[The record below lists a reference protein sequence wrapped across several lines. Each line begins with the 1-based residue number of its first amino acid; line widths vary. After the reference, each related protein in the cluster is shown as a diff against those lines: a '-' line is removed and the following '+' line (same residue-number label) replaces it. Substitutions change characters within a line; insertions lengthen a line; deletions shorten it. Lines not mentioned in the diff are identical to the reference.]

1 MVLVNKF
8 YLKSKIHTDN
18 PSREIDLSRNSITK
32 LDRDVFT
39 SELIATRLDL
49 SENLIETIERNLFR
63 NCYLTVL
70 NLSYNKIDSI
80 EDESFEELSNLINLD
95 LSYNKLKQFHFIHLK
110 YLKKLKYLNLNNN
123 ELDSLEFNFFSCE
136 TIDLEELHLSGNKI
150 SNIERKYF
158 NLRWAPYLKK
168 LDLTLNCMSS
178 FDASLLEASKEL
190 EILKLDLSK
199 LSSFDYNGLPFKFKV
214 NFLFL
219 LYMKS
224 TGHLMKSNAT
234 ASLI

>member
-18 PSREIDLSRNSITK
+18 ATAEIDLSKNSITK
-32 LDRDVFT
+32 LDKDVFT
-39 SELIATRLDL
+39 TEIIATRLDL
-49 SENLIETIERNLFR
+49 SENIIEKIEINTFR

-70 NLSYNKIDSI
+70 NLSCNKIDSI
-80 EDESFEELSNLINLD
+80 EDESFQELSNLINLD
-95 LSYNKLKQFHFIHLK
+95 LSYNKLKQFNFIHLK

-123 ELDSLEFNFFSCE
+123 ELDSLEFKFFSYE
-136 TIDLEELHLSGNKI
+136 TIDLEELYLSGNKI
-150 SNIERKYF
+150 NNIERKNF

-168 LDLTLNCMSS
+168 LDLTLNCMTL
-178 FDASLLEASKEL
+178 FDTSLLEASKEL

-214 NFLFL
+214 NILFL
-219 LYMKS
+219 LFVSIKS
-224 TGHLMKSNAT
+224 HFLGFIFSV
-234 ASLI
+234 II